1 MLCILIYLPYLWPRT
16 SHALKASHI
25 SKNVNVKRRQAVFGY
40 CHLKYHQ
47 FDFLK
52 VSFTQ
57 LYLTSCFLHQLI
69 YQVHPALSEVVEAQ
83 FSPAQPLVN
92 QECHLVV
99 RECHFC
105 TQEHRRWGTKKGC
118 REHFAFCSNLHI
130 CYGKKTNLLLSK
142 YDFESLSSHTDK
154 K

>member
-1 MLCILIYLPYLWPRT
+1 MWCIFIYLPYPWLRS

-25 SKNVNVKRRQAVFGY
+25 SKNVNVKRKQAVFGY

-57 LYLTSCFLHQLI
+57 LYVTSCFLHQLI
-69 YQVHPALSEVVEAQ
+69 YQVHPAVSEVVEAQ
-83 FSPAQPLVN
+83 FSPALPLVN
-92 QECHLVV
+92 QDCHLVV

-105 TQEHRRWGTKKGC
+105 TGVQEMEDQKGVQGT
-118 REHFAFCSNLHI
+118 FCF
-130 CYGKKTNLLLSK
+130 LLKSPGL
-142 YDFESLSSHTDK
+142 L
-154 K
+154 